1 MGDQENPVAE
11 YFETK
16 EAAKEQRKKQEV
28 DLLTHWKANGQQAEH
43 LEPLLK
49 LYEPVIAQHM
59 KKKPPMVPAPAY
71 KAELLGRAIKA
82 FETYDPNRGAALNT
96 HVDWHMRK
104 AVRYGNLHANVG
116 YLPEGQSAFIGDID
130 KARNVLSEEL
140 GREPTPQEIHDHLQ
154 NDPDK
159 DFRKL
164 TPKRIETIQAGRIR
178 DIPMS
183 RSAGQQADAY
193 DYTGRADQAS
203 HGFEDQQIAVAK
215 NILPTLFPNN
225 PAMHTLFHH
234 TFGTDG
240 HEKIMST
247 GALAKKMG
255 KSQSQISRMK
265 TQMGNTLRKHMGLD
279 EDDE

>member
-1 MGDQENPVAE
+1 MSNENPLE
-11 YFETK
+11 DYLETK

-28 DLLTHWKANGQQAEH
+28 DLLMQWREGGQQPHH

-71 KAELLGRAIKA
+71 KAELLGKAIKA

-116 YLPEGQSAFIGDID
+116 YLPEGQSGFIGAID
-130 KARNVLSEEL
+130 KARNILTESL
-140 GREPTPQEIHDHLQ
+140 GREPTHQEIHDHMQ
-154 NDPDK
+154 QDPDK

-164 TPKRIETIQAGRIR
+164 TAKRIQTIQEGRIR

-183 RSAGQQADAY
+183 RSAGQAADSY
-193 DYTGRADQAS
+193 DYTGRVDQAN
-203 HGFEDQQIAVAK
+203 HGFEEQQIAVAQ
-215 NILPTLFPNN
+215 NILPTIFPNN

-234 TFGTDG
+234 TFGTG
-240 HEKIMST
+240 GLPKITST
-247 GALAKKMG
+247 GELAKRMG

-265 TQMGNTLRKHMGLD
+265 TTMGNTLRKHMGMD
-279 EDDE
+279 EGEE